1 MRLRRGLT
9 VLLSAAF
16 CASAAACGGTPS
28 SGTAVESSAA
38 GTESAAPSEAAAG
51 SAESGENGGAQQTA
65 AKEPVDLETYLM
77 EHSTEKDGARTLP
90 LSNAHANAAPV
101 TGYYSHTLPGGR
113 SVKLYIPEYTALR
126 AYITVIAV
134 PDGTGDVWEFLNT
147 EGWIAEADRC
157 GEMLFVM
164 EPGEG
169 GWSTAEAEAEYFEA
183 CLAETVGNT
192 AGDSRQKAPG
202 GVVQSGRVTLSDG
215 STVGVFSGHSCN
227 YYVGYGKGCAPL
239 EAWTARNPLYVIAQ
253 ALIGGD
259 ATDEALSKTLEEAG
273 QRSYNGINNGSYGY
287 GLPDDEFRAVLKKL
301 KEDGDI
307 QSAEFITNREI
318 PVPTLFAGYAENDAS
333 VAYWKEVNHAYKAGE
348 DGVFYELNSAA
359 WQTQYAN
366 GIAEV
371 LGDGTHGISSVALRK
386 ESTVSAKELRAFLAQ
401 YTRYTNPFAYSNTL
415 ALRTDYY
422 EIARAAR
429 IAAEQ
434 NSSPK
439 EYTFSDSEGKDAGV
453 RLLAMES
460 GTITA
465 PVSGDKGSFYT
476 LITAFNDYDGDG
488 KTDPRECIMY
498 IPEKA
503 KQAGAPVP
511 LAVVFPGMTQ
521 SMSTFMDCSGWW
533 FISNRDGVPFI
544 ILGEYTKGSPTTLV
558 YGDFDDCSD
567 FNRSALYLM
576 ENVVAK
582 DAGIAIDTAR
592 IYATGHSFGSYVS
605 QTLAHTTDN
614 RLFAAVASTSFPNS
628 EFEGTEGMPSY
639 LMIGQAD
646 ISEKN
651 ADSIVGDLV
660 PEPWESA
667 DGEVIYG
674 TGRWIRNA
682 AAYNGLETQFTAND
696 KESFLKSCSSYDESG
711 RYHTYTWS
719 DESGAPLVQFG
730 RTICREHNCIPQEFL
745 LAWRYL
751 ERFSNE
757 NGVRRYSESAFAAD
771 DAVEILKK
779 N

>member
-1 MRLRRGLT
+1 MRFRRGLT
-9 VLLSAAF
+9 ILLSAAF
-16 CASAAACGGTPS
+16 CVSAAACGGAQP
-28 SGTAVESSAA
+28 SGTAAESSTA
-38 GTESAAPSEAAAG
+38 G
-51 SAESGENGGAQQTA
+51 AESTALSEGALESTENTGNDAAQQNSE
-65 AKEPVDLETYLM
+65 KEPVDLETYLL
-77 EHSTEKDGARTLP
+77 ENSTEKDGARTLP
-90 LSNAHANAAPV
+90 LSNAHANATPV
-101 TGYYSHTLPGGR
+101 TGYYSHRLPGGR
-113 SVKLYIPEYTALR
+113 SVKLYIPEHTALR

-134 PDGTGDVWEFLNT
+134 PDGTEDVWAFLSR
-147 EGWIAEADRC
+147 EGWIAEADRY

-164 EPGEG
+164 EPGES
-169 GWSTAEAEAEYFEA
+169 GWETPETEAEYFEA

-192 AGDSRQKAPG
+192 AGDSREKSPG
-202 GVVQSGRVTLSDG
+202 GMVQSGKVTLSDG
-215 STVGVFSGHSCN
+215 SAVGVFSGHSCN

-253 ALIGGD
+253 ALIGGE
-259 ATDEALSKTLEEAG
+259 ATDGALEETLNEAG
-273 QRSYNGINNGSYGY
+273 KRSYNGINNGSYGY
-287 GLPDDEFRAVLKKL
+287 GLPDDEFREVLKKL
-301 KEDGDI
+301 KKDGEI
-307 QSAEFITNREI
+307 QSEEFITNREI
-318 PVPTLFAGYAENDAS
+318 PVPTLFAGYAEDDAS
-333 VAYWKEVNHAYKAGE
+333 VTYWKEVNHVVREGE
-348 DGVFYELNSAA
+348 NGVFYELDSAA

-366 GIAEV
+366 DVAEV
-371 LGDGTHGISSVALRK
+371 MGDGTHGISAVALRE
-386 ESTVSAKELRAFLAQ
+386 ESAVSAKELRAFLAQ

-429 IAAEQ
+429 IAAAQ
-434 NSSPK
+434 NSTPE
-439 EYTFSDSEGKDAGV
+439 EYTFSDSDGKDASV
-453 RLLAMES
+453 KLLAMES

-488 KTDPRECIMY
+488 KADPRESIMY

-503 KQAGAPVP
+503 KQADAPVP

-582 DAGIAIDTAR
+582 DAGITIDTAR
-592 IYATGHSFGSYVS
+592 VYATGHSFGSYVS

-614 RLFAAVASTSFPNS
+614 QLFAAVASTSFPNS
-628 EFEGTEGMPSY
+628 EFEGSDGMPSY

-660 PEPWESA
+660 PEPWESG

-674 TGRWIRNA
+674 TNRWLHNA
-682 AAYNGLETQFTAND
+682 AAYNGIEPQFTAND
-696 KESFLKSCSSYDESG
+696 KESFLKSCSSYDEGG
-711 RYHTYTWS
+711 RYHTYTWA
-719 DESGAPLVQFG
+719 DESGAPLVRFG

-745 LAWRYL
+745 LAWEYL
-751 ERFSNE
+751 AHFSNE
-757 NGVRRYSESAFAAD
+757 NGVRKYSESAFAAD